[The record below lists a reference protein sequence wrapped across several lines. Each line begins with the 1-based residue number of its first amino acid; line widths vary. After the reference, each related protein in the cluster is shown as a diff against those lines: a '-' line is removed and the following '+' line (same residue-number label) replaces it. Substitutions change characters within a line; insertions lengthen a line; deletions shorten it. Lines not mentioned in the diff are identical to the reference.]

1 MKDQILA
8 LKWIRQNI
16 EAFGGDP
23 ESVTIF
29 GESAGA
35 ASVGFHML
43 MPPSLHL
50 FRRAIL
56 QSGVPT
62 MNLYLTKAQS
72 KKHSELYFEA
82 LGYQNNSRILDSLRQ
97 ESADVLLSKQWIS
110 IGTDPFWS
118 PTIDGELI
126 LDTPP
131 VLLAA
136 ERVHPVEVISGFN
149 KDESTLLL
157 VFLFPTFSMHNE
169 SLQTYQSYAQLVPLF
184 LNLFSTTKLDQD
196 DHKEIERMYRPDDI
210 SDMAALRDALADLAS
225 DMMFRCAGR
234 EFSERLRLGGVKNFF
249 YLLSYRAS
257 NARWPPWM
265 GVAHSDDIQVSNP
278 ACIIIY
284 IHRTRKG
291 HRVC

>member
-1 MKDQILA
+1 MKDQIRA

-23 ESVTIF
+23 QSVTIF

-50 FRRAIL
+50 LRRAIL

-62 MNLYLTKAQS
+62 MNLYFETCMS

-97 ESADVLLSKQWIS
+97 ESADVLLSKQRIS
-110 IGTDPFWS
+110 IGTDPLWP

-126 LDTPP
+126 PDTPP

-136 ERVHPVEVISGFN
+136 GRVHPVEVISGFN
-149 KDESTLLL
+149 KDESTLFL
-157 VFLFPTFSMHNE
+157 VFLVPAFSMHNE
-169 SLQTYQSYAQLVPLF
+169 SLQTCQSYTQLVPL
-184 LNLFSTTKLDQD
+184 LAALLSTTKLDQD

-210 SDMAALRDALADLAS
+210 SDMAGLRDALADLFS
-225 DMMFRCAGR
+225 DLMFRCPGR

-257 NARWPPWM
+257 NALWPPWM
-265 GVAHSDDIQVSNP
+265 GVAHSTDIQVSNT
-278 ACIIIY
+278 ACIY
-284 IHRTRKG
+284 PLDTKKS
-291 HRVC
+291 